1 MNKSLMIAKYEF
13 LKTVKR
19 KEFILMTLGFPLFFI
34 LIILVPLLLA
44 GTSSPEDLNLGYI
57 DKSNSFEFP
66 DEITVRGSMIFTNE
80 IPLTTNKQELDGTN
94 NEEYPIIKFTQYS
107 DIESAKQDLGSG
119 TLSGYLIIPEDYIKT
134 GIVESYVM
142 GKGTNIPHEELSEL
156 MVNNLLRDKVDED
169 TLQRVKD
176 PITFKRFSVETT
188 GEISEKGLSELLE
201 DFALPYITGILLLIS
216 IFTSSGYLLQSVA
229 EEKESRIIEI
239 LLSSVTPIEMLT
251 GKIVGLGSVGLV
263 QIAIWLSVGFAGLIY
278 VLALSINPFL
288 LVLSLA
294 YFVLGFLLF
303 ASMMAAVGA
312 ISGSMRESQQL
323 IPIFTFPAIAPILF
337 MQVLITE
344 PEGTLSMFFSM
355 FPLTS
360 PVAMLIRMGVSDVP
374 VYQIAVSLFILMVS
388 VYFVIIASARLF
400 RVGLLMYGKRPAI
413 SEIGRYIKTG

>member
-1 MNKSLMIAKYEF
+1 MIAKYEF
-13 LKTVKR
+13 LKTIKR

-34 LIILVPLLLA
+34 LIMLVPLLLA

-57 DKSNSFEFP
+57 DRSNSFEFP
-66 DEITVRGSMIFTNE
+66 DEITVRGSMIFSNGIPGVTN
-80 IPLTTNKQELDGTN
+80 NQELDGTN
-94 NEEYPIIKFTQYS
+94 NEKYPIIKFIQYS
-107 DIESAKQDLGSG
+107 DVAKAKQDLGSG
-119 TLSGYLIIPEDYIKT
+119 TLSGYLVIPEDYIKT

-142 GKGTNIPHEELSEL
+142 GKGTDIPQEELSEL
-156 MVNNLLRDKVDED
+156 MVNNLLKDKVDED

-176 PITFKRFSVETT
+176 PITFKRFSIETT
-188 GEISEKGLSELLE
+188 GEVSEKGLSDLLE
-201 DFALPYITGILLLIS
+201 DFALPYLIGILLLIS

-239 LLSSVTPIEMLT
+239 LLSSVTPMEMLT
-251 GKIVGLGSVGLV
+251 GKIVGLGSVGLL

-278 VLALSINPFL
+278 VFALSINPFL
-288 LVLSLA
+288 LILSLA

-303 ASMMAAVGA
+303 ASMMGAVGA

-323 IPIFTFPAIAPILF
+323 IPIFTFPAIAPMLF

-344 PEGTLSMFFSM
+344 PDGMLSMFFSM

-374 VYQIAVSLFILMVS
+374 AYQIAISLFILIVS

-413 SEIGRYIKTG
+413 GEIIRYMKTG

>member
-1 MNKSLMIAKYEF
+1 MIAKYEF

-413 SEIGRYIKTG
+413 GEIVRYMKTG

>member
-1 MNKSLMIAKYEF
+1 MNKSIMIAKYEF

-34 LIILVPLLLA
+34 LIMLVPLLLA

-57 DKSNSFEFP
+57 DRTNSFEFP
-66 DEITVRGSMIFTNE
+66 DEIRVRGSMIFSNE
-80 IPLTTNKQELDGTN
+80 IPGVTN
-94 NEEYPIIKFTQYS
+94 NQDLDDPDNGKDQIIKFIQYS
-107 DIESAKQDLGSG
+107 DVAVAKQDVVSG
-119 TLSGYLIIPEDYIKT
+119 ILSGYLVIPEDYIKT
-134 GIVESYVM
+134 GTVESYVM
-142 GKGTNIPHEELSEL
+142 GKGTDIPHEELSEL
-156 MVNNLLRDKVDED
+156 MLNNLLQDKVDED

-176 PITFKRFSVETT
+176 PITFKRFSIETT
-188 GEISEKGLSELLE
+188 GEVNEKGLSDMLE
-201 DFALPYITGILLLIS
+201 DFALPYMIGILLLIS
-216 IFTSSGYLLQSVA
+216 IFTSSGFLLQSVA
-229 EEKESRIIEI
+229 EEKENRIIEI
-239 LLSSVTPIEMLT
+239 ILSSVTPMELLT
-251 GKIVGLGSVGLV
+251 GKIVGLGLVGLL
-263 QIAIWLSVGFAGLIY
+263 QIAIWLSVGFSGLIY
-278 VLALSINPFL
+278 VFAISVNPSL
-288 LVLSLA
+288 LILSLA

-303 ASMMAAVGA
+303 ASMMGAVGA

-374 VYQIAVSLFILMVS
+374 IYQIAVSLLILMVS
-388 VYFVIIASARLF
+388 VYFVILASARLF

-413 SEIGRYIKTG
+413 GEIVRYMKTG

>member
-1 MNKSLMIAKYEF
+1 LNKSLMIAKYEF

-34 LIILVPLLLA
+34 LIMLVPLLLA

-57 DKSNSFEFP
+57 DKTNSFEFP
-66 DEITVRGSMIFTNE
+66 DEITVRGSMIFSNE
-80 IPLTTNKQELDGTN
+80 IPGVTNNQELDGTN
-94 NEEYPIIKFTQYS
+94 NEKYPIIKFTQYS
-107 DIESAKQDLGSG
+107 DVASAKQDLGSG

-134 GIVESYVM
+134 GIVESYVI
-142 GKGTNIPHEELSEL
+142 GKLTDIPKKELSEL
-156 MVNNLLRDKVDED
+156 MVNNLLKDKVDEE

-176 PITFKRFSVETT
+176 PITFKQYSVETT
-188 GEISEKGLSELLE
+188 GEVSEKGLSDLLE
-201 DFALPYITGILLLIS
+201 DFALPYLTGILLLIS

-251 GKIVGLGSVGLV
+251 GKIVGLGSVGLL

-278 VLALSINPFL
+278 VFALSINPFL
-288 LVLSLA
+288 LILSLA
-294 YFVLGFLLF
+294 YFILGFLLF
-303 ASMMAAVGA
+303 ASMMGAVGA

-323 IPIFTFPAIAPILF
+323 IPIFTFPAIAPIFF

-374 VYQIAVSLFILMVS
+374 LYQIAVSLIILMVS
-388 VYFVIIASARLF
+388 VYFVIIISARLF

-413 SEIGRYIKTG
+413 CEIIRYMKTG

>member
-1 MNKSLMIAKYEF
+1 MNKSIMIAKYEF
-13 LKTVKR
+13 LKTIKR

-34 LIILVPLLLA
+34 LIMLVPLLLA

-57 DKSNSFEFP
+57 DRSNSFEFP
-66 DEITVRGSMIFTNE
+66 DEITVRGSMIFSNGIPGVTN
-80 IPLTTNKQELDGTN
+80 NQELDGTN
-94 NEEYPIIKFTQYS
+94 NEKYPIIKFTQYS
-107 DIESAKQDLGSG
+107 DVAKAKQDLGSG

-142 GKGTNIPHEELSEL
+142 GKGTDIPQEELSEL
-156 MVNNLLRDKVDED
+156 MVNNLLKDKVDEE

-176 PITFKRFSVETT
+176 PITFKRFSIETT
-188 GEISEKGLSELLE
+188 GEVSEKGLSDLLE
-201 DFALPYITGILLLIS
+201 DFALPYLIGILLLIS

-239 LLSSVTPIEMLT
+239 LLSSVTPMEMLT
-251 GKIVGLGSVGLV
+251 GKIVGLGSVGLL

-278 VLALSINPFL
+278 VFALSINPFL
-288 LVLSLA
+288 LILSLA

-303 ASMMAAVGA
+303 ASMMGAVGA

-323 IPIFTFPAIAPILF
+323 IPIFTFPAIAPMLF

-344 PEGTLSMFFSM
+344 PDGMLSMFFSM

-413 SEIGRYIKTG
+413 GEIVRYMKTG

>member
-1 MNKSLMIAKYEF
+1 MIAKYEF

>member
-1 MNKSLMIAKYEF
+1 MIAKYEF
-13 LKTVKR
+13 LKTIKR

-34 LIILVPLLLA
+34 LIMLVPLLLA

-57 DKSNSFEFP
+57 DRSNSFEFP
-66 DEITVRGSMIFTNE
+66 DEITVRGSMIFSNGIPGVTN
-80 IPLTTNKQELDGTN
+80 NQELDGTN
-94 NEEYPIIKFTQYS
+94 NEKYPIIKFTQYS
-107 DIESAKQDLGSG
+107 DVAKAKQDLGSG

-142 GKGTNIPHEELSEL
+142 GKGTDIPQEELSEL
-156 MVNNLLRDKVDED
+156 MVNNLLKDKVDED

-176 PITFKRFSVETT
+176 PITFKRFSIETT
-188 GEISEKGLSELLE
+188 GEVSEKGLSDLLE
-201 DFALPYITGILLLIS
+201 DFALPYLIGILLLIS

-239 LLSSVTPIEMLT
+239 LLSSVTPMEMLT
-251 GKIVGLGSVGLV
+251 GKIVGLGSVGLL

-278 VLALSINPFL
+278 VFALSINPFL
-288 LVLSLA
+288 LILSLA

-303 ASMMAAVGA
+303 ASMMGAVGA

-323 IPIFTFPAIAPILF
+323 IPIFTFPAIAPMLF

-344 PEGTLSMFFSM
+344 PDGMLSMFFSM

-374 VYQIAVSLFILMVS
+374 AYQIAISLFILIVS

-413 SEIGRYIKTG
+413 GEIIRYMKTG

>member
-1 MNKSLMIAKYEF
+1 LNKSLMIAKYEF

-34 LIILVPLLLA
+34 LIMLVPLLLA
-44 GTSSPEDLNLGYI
+44 GTSSPEYLNLGYI
-57 DKSNSFEFP
+57 DKTNSFEFP
-66 DEITVRGSMIFTNE
+66 DEITVRGSMIFSNE
-80 IPLTTNKQELDGTN
+80 IPGVTNNQELDGTN
-94 NEEYPIIKFTQYS
+94 NEKYPIIKFTQYS
-107 DIESAKQDLGSG
+107 DVASAKQDLGSG

-134 GIVESYVM
+134 GIVESYVI
-142 GKGTNIPHEELSEL
+142 GKLTDIPKKELSEL
-156 MVNNLLRDKVDED
+156 MVNNLLKDKVDEE

-176 PITFKRFSVETT
+176 PITFKQFSVETT
-188 GEISEKGLSELLE
+188 GEVSEKGLSDLLE
-201 DFALPYITGILLLIS
+201 DFALPYLTGILLLIS

-251 GKIVGLGSVGLV
+251 GKIVGLGSVGLL

-278 VLALSINPFL
+278 VFALSINPFL
-288 LVLSLA
+288 LILSLA
-294 YFVLGFLLF
+294 YFILGFLLF
-303 ASMMAAVGA
+303 ASMMGAVGA

-323 IPIFTFPAIAPILF
+323 IPIFTFPAIAPIFF

-374 VYQIAVSLFILMVS
+374 LYQIAVSLIILMVS
-388 VYFVIIASARLF
+388 VYFVIIISARLF

-413 SEIGRYIKTG
+413 GEIIRYMKTG

>member
-1 MNKSLMIAKYEF
+1 MIAKYEF
-13 LKTVKR
+13 LKTVKK
-19 KEFILMTLGFPLFFI
+19 KEFILMTLGFPLFFV
-34 LIILVPLLLA
+34 LIMLVPLLLA
-44 GTSSPEDLNLGYI
+44 GTSSPEDLDLGYI
-57 DKSNSFEFP
+57 DRSNSFEFP
-66 DEITVRGSMIFTNE
+66 DEITVRGSMIFSNGIPGVTN
-80 IPLTTNKQELDGTN
+80 NQELDGTN
-94 NEEYPIIKFTQYS
+94 NEKYPIIKFTQYS
-107 DIESAKQDLGSG
+107 DVAKAKQDLGSG

-142 GKGTNIPHEELSEL
+142 GKGTDIPHEELSEL
-156 MVNNLLRDKVDED
+156 MVNNLLRDKVDEE

-188 GEISEKGLSELLE
+188 GEVSEKGLSELLE
-201 DFALPYITGILLLIS
+201 DFALPYMIGILLLIS

-251 GKIVGLGSVGLV
+251 GKIVGLGSVGLL

-278 VLALSINPFL
+278 VFALSVNPFL
-288 LVLSLA
+288 LILSLA
-294 YFVLGFLLF
+294 YFILGFLLF
-303 ASMMAAVGA
+303 ASMMGAVGA

-323 IPIFTFPAIAPILF
+323 IPIFTFPAIAPMLF

-374 VYQIAVSLFILMVS
+374 AYQIAVSLFILMVS

-413 SEIGRYIKTG
+413 GEIVRYMKTG

>member
-1 MNKSLMIAKYEF
+1 MIAKYEF
-13 LKTVKR
+13 LKTIKR

-34 LIILVPLLLA
+34 LIMLVPFLLA

-57 DKSNSFEFP
+57 DRSNSFEFP
-66 DEITVRGSMIFTNE
+66 DEITVRGSMIFSNGIPGVTN
-80 IPLTTNKQELDGTN
+80 NQELDGTN
-94 NEEYPIIKFTQYS
+94 NEKYPIIKFTQYS
-107 DIESAKQDLGSG
+107 DVAKAKQDLGSG

-142 GKGTNIPHEELSEL
+142 GKGTDIPKEELSEL
-156 MVNNLLRDKVDED
+156 MVNNLLKDKVDED

-176 PITFKRFSVETT
+176 PITFKRFSIETT
-188 GEISEKGLSELLE
+188 GEVSEKGLSDLLE
-201 DFALPYITGILLLIS
+201 DFALPYLIGILLLIS

-239 LLSSVTPIEMLT
+239 LLSSVTPMEMLT
-251 GKIVGLGSVGLV
+251 GKIVGLGSVGLL

-278 VLALSINPFL
+278 VFALSINPFL
-288 LVLSLA
+288 LILSLA

-303 ASMMAAVGA
+303 ASMMGAVGA

-323 IPIFTFPAIAPILF
+323 IPIFTFPAIAPMLF

-344 PEGTLSMFFSM
+344 PDGMLSMFFSM

-374 VYQIAVSLFILMVS
+374 AYQIAVSLIILIVS

-413 SEIGRYIKTG
+413 GEIIRYMKTG

>member
-1 MNKSLMIAKYEF
+1 MIAKYEF

-66 DEITVRGSMIFTNE
+66 DEITVRGLMIFTNE

>member
-1 MNKSLMIAKYEF
+1 MNKSIMIAKYEF
-13 LKTVKR
+13 LKTIKK

-34 LIILVPLLLA
+34 LIMLVPLLLA

-57 DKSNSFEFP
+57 DKTNSFEFP
-66 DEITVRGSMIFTNE
+66 DEITVRGSMIFSNGIPGVTSNE
-80 IPLTTNKQELDGTN
+80 ELDGTN
-94 NEEYPIIKFTQYS
+94 NEKYPIVKFTQYP
-107 DIESAKQDLGSG
+107 DVAKAKQDLGSG
-119 TLSGYLIIPEDYIKT
+119 TLSGYLVIPEDYINT

-142 GKGTNIPHEELSEL
+142 GKGTNIPQEELSEL
-156 MVNNLLRDKVDED
+156 MLNNLLKDEVDEE

-176 PITFKRFSVETT
+176 PITLKQFSIETT
-188 GEISEKGLSELLE
+188 GEVSEKGISDMLE
-201 DFALPYITGILLLIS
+201 DFALPYVTGILLLIS

-251 GKIVGLGSVGLV
+251 GKIVGLGSVGLL
-263 QIAIWLSVGFAGLIY
+263 QIAIWLSVGFAGLTY
-278 VLALSINPFL
+278 VFAISINPFL
-288 LVLSLA
+288 LILSLA
-294 YFVLGFLLF
+294 YFILGFLLF
-303 ASMMAAVGA
+303 ASMMGAVGA

-323 IPIFTFPAIAPILF
+323 ILIFTFPAIAPILF

-374 VYQIAVSLFILMVS
+374 LYQIAVSLFILMVS
-388 VYFVIIASARLF
+388 VYFVILASARLF

-413 SEIGRYIKTG
+413 GEIVRYMKTG

>member
-1 MNKSLMIAKYEF
+1 LNKSLMIAKYEF

-34 LIILVPLLLA
+34 LIMLVPLLLA

-57 DKSNSFEFP
+57 DKTNSFEFP
-66 DEITVRGSMIFTNE
+66 DEITVRGSMIFSNE
-80 IPLTTNKQELDGTN
+80 IPGVTNNQELDGTN
-94 NEEYPIIKFTQYS
+94 NEKYPIIKFTQYS
-107 DIESAKQDLGSG
+107 DVASAKQDLGSG

-134 GIVESYVM
+134 GIVESYVI
-142 GKGTNIPHEELSEL
+142 GKLTDIPKKELSEL
-156 MVNNLLRDKVDED
+156 MVNNLLKDKVDEE

-176 PITFKRFSVETT
+176 PITFKQFSVETT
-188 GEISEKGLSELLE
+188 GEVSEKGLSDLLE
-201 DFALPYITGILLLIS
+201 DFALPYLTGILLLIS

-251 GKIVGLGSVGLV
+251 GKIVGLGSVGLL

-278 VLALSINPFL
+278 FFALSINPFL
-288 LVLSLA
+288 LILSLA
-294 YFVLGFLLF
+294 YFILGFLLF
-303 ASMMAAVGA
+303 ASMMGAVGA

-323 IPIFTFPAIAPILF
+323 IPIFTFPAIAPIFF

-374 VYQIAVSLFILMVS
+374 LYQIAVSLIILMVS
-388 VYFVIIASARLF
+388 VYFVIIISARLF

-413 SEIGRYIKTG
+413 GEIIRYMKTG

>member
-1 MNKSLMIAKYEF
+1 MVAKYEF
-13 LKTVKR
+13 LKTIKR
-19 KEFILMTLGFPLFFI
+19 KQFILMTLGFPLFFI
-34 LIILVPLLLA
+34 LIMLVPFLLA

-66 DEITVRGSMIFTNE
+66 DEITVRGSMIFSNE
-80 IPLTTNKQELDGTN
+80 IPGITNNQELNGTN
-94 NEEYPIIKFTQYS
+94 NGKYPIIKFTQYS
-107 DIESAKQDLGSG
+107 DVSEANQDLKSG

-142 GKGTNIPHEELSEL
+142 GKGTNIPQEELSEL

-176 PITFKRFSVETT
+176 PITFKRFSIETT
-188 GEISEKGLSELLE
+188 GEVSEKGLTDLLE
-201 DFALPYITGILLLIS
+201 DFALPYMTGILLLIS

-251 GKIVGLGSVGLV
+251 GKIVGLGLVGLL
-263 QIAIWLSVGFAGLIY
+263 QIGIWLSVGFAGLIY
-278 VLALSINPFL
+278 VFALSINPL
-288 LVLSLA
+288 LLILSLA
-294 YFVLGFLLF
+294 YFIFGFLLF
-303 ASMMAAVGA
+303 ASMMGAVGA

-323 IPIFTFPAIAPILF
+323 IPIFTFPAVAPILF

-344 PEGTLSMFFSM
+344 PEGMLSMFFSM

-374 VYQIAVSLFILMVS
+374 PYQIAVSLLILMLS

-413 SEIGRYIKTG
+413 GEILRYMKTG

>member
-1 MNKSLMIAKYEF
+1 MIAKYEF
-13 LKTVKR
+13 LKTIKR

-34 LIILVPLLLA
+34 LIMLVPLLLA

-57 DKSNSFEFP
+57 DKTNSFEFP
-66 DEITVRGSMIFTNE
+66 DEITVRGSMIFSNE
-80 IPLTTNKQELDGTN
+80 IPGVTNNQELDGTN
-94 NEEYPIIKFTQYS
+94 NEKYPIIKFTQYS
-107 DIESAKQDLGSG
+107 DVASAKQDLGSG

-142 GKGTNIPHEELSEL
+142 GKGTDIPQEELSEL
-156 MVNNLLRDKVDED
+156 MVNNLLKDKVDED

-176 PITFKRFSVETT
+176 PITFKRFSIETT
-188 GEISEKGLSELLE
+188 GEVSEKGLSDLLE
-201 DFALPYITGILLLIS
+201 DFALPYLIGILLLIS

-251 GKIVGLGSVGLV
+251 GKIVGLGSVGLL

-278 VLALSINPFL
+278 VFALSINPFL
-288 LVLSLA
+288 LILSLA

-303 ASMMAAVGA
+303 ASMMGAVGA

-323 IPIFTFPAIAPILF
+323 IPIFTFPAIAPIFF

-374 VYQIAVSLFILMVS
+374 LYQIAVSLIILMVS
-388 VYFVIIASARLF
+388 VYFVIIISARLF

-413 SEIGRYIKTG
+413 GEIIRYMKTG

>member
-1 MNKSLMIAKYEF
+1 MIAKYEF

-34 LIILVPLLLA
+34 LIMLVPLLLA

-57 DKSNSFEFP
+57 DRSNSFEFP
-66 DEITVRGSMIFTNE
+66 DEITVRGSMIFSNGIPGVTN
-80 IPLTTNKQELDGTN
+80 NQELDGTN
-94 NEEYPIIKFTQYS
+94 NEKYPIIKFTQYS
-107 DIESAKQDLGSG
+107 DVAEAKQDLGSG

-142 GKGTNIPHEELSEL
+142 GKGTNIPQEELSEL
-156 MVNNLLRDKVDED
+156 MVNNLLRDKVDEE

-176 PITFKRFSVETT
+176 PITFKRFSIETT
-188 GEISEKGLSELLE
+188 GEVSEKGLTDMLE

-251 GKIVGLGSVGLV
+251 GKIVGLGSVGLL

-278 VLALSINPFL
+278 VFAISINPFL
-288 LVLSLA
+288 LILSMA
-294 YFVLGFLLF
+294 YFILGFLLF
-303 ASMMAAVGA
+303 ASMMGAVGA

-323 IPIFTFPAIAPILF
+323 IPIFTFPAIAPIFF

-344 PEGTLSMFFSM
+344 PDGMLSMFFSM

-360 PVAMLIRMGVSDVP
+360 PIAMLIRMGVSDVP

-388 VYFVIIASARLF
+388 VYFVIITSARLF

-413 SEIGRYIKTG
+413 GEIIRYMKTG

>member
-1 MNKSLMIAKYEF
+1 MIAKYEF
-13 LKTVKR
+13 LKTIKR

-34 LIILVPLLLA
+34 LIMLVPLLLA

-57 DKSNSFEFP
+57 DRSNSFEFP
-66 DEITVRGSMIFTNE
+66 DEITVRGSMIFSNG
-80 IPLTTNKQELDGTN
+80 IPGVANNQELDGTN
-94 NEEYPIIKFTQYS
+94 NEKNPIIKFTQYS
-107 DIESAKQDLGSG
+107 DVAKAKQDLGSG

-142 GKGTNIPHEELSEL
+142 GKGTDIPHKELSEL
-156 MVNNLLRDKVDED
+156 MVNNLLKDKVDEE

-176 PITFKRFSVETT
+176 PITFKRFSIETT
-188 GEISEKGLSELLE
+188 GEVSEKGLSDLLE
-201 DFALPYITGILLLIS
+201 DFALPYLIGILLLIS

-239 LLSSVTPIEMLT
+239 LLSSVTPMEMLT
-251 GKIVGLGSVGLV
+251 GKIVGLGSVGLL

-278 VLALSINPFL
+278 VFALSINPFL
-288 LVLSLA
+288 LILSLA

-303 ASMMAAVGA
+303 ASMMGAVGA

-323 IPIFTFPAIAPILF
+323 IPIFTFPAIAPMLF

-344 PEGTLSMFFSM
+344 PDGMLSMFFSM

-374 VYQIAVSLFILMVS
+374 AYQIAVSLIILIVS

-413 SEIGRYIKTG
+413 GEIIRYMKTG

>member
-1 MNKSLMIAKYEF
+1 MIAKYEF
-13 LKTVKR
+13 LKTIKR

-34 LIILVPLLLA
+34 LIMLVPFLLA

-57 DKSNSFEFP
+57 DRSNSFEFP
-66 DEITVRGSMIFTNE
+66 DEITVRGSMIFSNG
-80 IPLTTNKQELDGTN
+80 IPGVANNQELDGTN
-94 NEEYPIIKFTQYS
+94 NEKNPIIKFTQYS
-107 DIESAKQDLGSG
+107 DVAKAKQDLGSG

-142 GKGTNIPHEELSEL
+142 GKGTDIPHKELSEL
-156 MVNNLLRDKVDED
+156 MVNNLLKDKVDEE

-176 PITFKRFSVETT
+176 PITFKRFSIETT
-188 GEISEKGLSELLE
+188 GEVSEKGLSDLQE
-201 DFALPYITGILLLIS
+201 DFALPYLIGILLLIS

-239 LLSSVTPIEMLT
+239 LLSSVTPMEMLT
-251 GKIVGLGSVGLV
+251 GKIVGLGSVGLL

-278 VLALSINPFL
+278 VFALSINPFL
-288 LVLSLA
+288 LILSLA

-303 ASMMAAVGA
+303 ASMMGAVGA

-323 IPIFTFPAIAPILF
+323 IPIFTFPAIAPMLF

-344 PEGTLSMFFSM
+344 PDGMLSMFFSM

-374 VYQIAVSLFILMVS
+374 AYQIAVSLIILIVS

-413 SEIGRYIKTG
+413 GEIIRYMKTG

>member
-1 MNKSLMIAKYEF
+1 MNKSMMIAKYEF

-34 LIILVPLLLA
+34 FIMLVPLLLA
-44 GTSSPEDLNLGYI
+44 GTSSPEDLTLGYI
-57 DKSNSFEFP
+57 DRTNSFEFP
-66 DEITVRGSMIFTNE
+66 DEIRVRGSMIFSNK
-80 IPLTTNKQELDGTN
+80 IPGVINNQELDDLDNGRDQV
-94 NEEYPIIKFTQYS
+94 IKFIQYS
-107 DIESAKQDLGSG
+107 DVAVAKQDIVSG
-119 TLSGYLIIPEDYIKT
+119 ILSGYLVIPEDYIKT
-134 GIVESYVM
+134 GIVESYVT
-142 GKGTNIPHEELSEL
+142 GKGTDIPHEELSEL
-156 MVNNLLRDKVDED
+156 MVNNLLRDKVDEEI
-169 TLQRVKD
+169 LQRVKD

-239 LLSSVTPIEMLT
+239 LLSSVTPMEMLT
-251 GKIVGLGSVGLV
+251 GKIVGLGSVGLL

-278 VLALSINPFL
+278 VFALSINPFL
-288 LVLSLA
+288 LILSLA

-303 ASMMAAVGA
+303 ASMMGAVGA

-360 PVAMLIRMGVSDVP
+360 PVGMLIRMGVSDVP
-374 VYQIAVSLFILMVS
+374 AYQIAVSLFILMVS

-413 SEIGRYIKTG
+413 GEIIRYMKTG

>member
-34 LIILVPLLLA
+34 LIMLVPLLLA

-57 DKSNSFEFP
+57 DKTNSFEFP
-66 DEITVRGSMIFTNE
+66 DEITVRGSMIFSNE
-80 IPLTTNKQELDGTN
+80 IPGVTNNQELDGTN
-94 NEEYPIIKFTQYS
+94 NEKYPIIKFTQYS
-107 DIESAKQDLGSG
+107 DVASAKQDLGSG

-134 GIVESYVM
+134 GIVESYVI
-142 GKGTNIPHEELSEL
+142 GKLTDIPKKELSEL
-156 MVNNLLRDKVDED
+156 MVNNLLKDKVDEE

-176 PITFKRFSVETT
+176 PITFKQFSVETT
-188 GEISEKGLSELLE
+188 GEVSEKGLSDLLE
-201 DFALPYITGILLLIS
+201 DFALPYLTGILLLIS

-251 GKIVGLGSVGLV
+251 GKIVGLGSVGLL

-278 VLALSINPFL
+278 VFALSINPFL
-288 LVLSLA
+288 LILSLA
-294 YFVLGFLLF
+294 YFILGFLLF
-303 ASMMAAVGA
+303 ASMMGAVGA

-323 IPIFTFPAIAPILF
+323 IPIFTFPAIAPIFF

-374 VYQIAVSLFILMVS
+374 LYQIAVSLIILMVS
-388 VYFVIIASARLF
+388 VYFVIIISARLF

-413 SEIGRYIKTG
+413 GEIIRYMKTG

>member
-34 LIILVPLLLA
+34 LIMLVPLLLA

-57 DKSNSFEFP
+57 DRSNSFEFP
-66 DEITVRGSMIFTNE
+66 DEITVRGSMIFSNGIPGVTN
-80 IPLTTNKQELDGTN
+80 NQELDGTN
-94 NEEYPIIKFTQYS
+94 NEKYPIIKFTQYS
-107 DIESAKQDLGSG
+107 DVAKAKQDLGSG
-119 TLSGYLIIPEDYIKT
+119 TLSGYLVIPEDYIKT

-142 GKGTNIPHEELSEL
+142 GKGTDIPQEELSEL
-156 MVNNLLRDKVDED
+156 MVNNLLRDKVDEE

-176 PITFKRFSVETT
+176 PIKFKRFSVETT
-188 GEISEKGLSELLE
+188 GEVSEKGLSDLLE
-201 DFALPYITGILLLIS
+201 DFALPYLIGILLLIS

-251 GKIVGLGSVGLV
+251 GKIVGLGSVGLL

-278 VLALSINPFL
+278 VFALSINPFL
-288 LVLSLA
+288 LILSLA

-303 ASMMAAVGA
+303 ASMMGAVGA

-323 IPIFTFPAIAPILF
+323 IPIFTFPAIAPMLF

-344 PEGTLSMFFSM
+344 PDGMLSMFFSM

-360 PVAMLIRMGVSDVP
+360 PIAMLIRMGVSDVP
-374 VYQIAVSLFILMVS
+374 AYQIAVSLIILMVS
-388 VYFVIIASARLF
+388 VYFVIITSARLF

-413 SEIGRYIKTG
+413 GEIIRYMKTG

>member
-1 MNKSLMIAKYEF
+1 LNKSIMIAKYEF
-13 LKTVKR
+13 LKTIKR

-34 LIILVPLLLA
+34 LIMLVPLLLA

-57 DKSNSFEFP
+57 DRSNSFEFP
-66 DEITVRGSMIFTNE
+66 DEITVRGSMIFSNGIPGVTN
-80 IPLTTNKQELDGTN
+80 NQELDGTN
-94 NEEYPIIKFTQYS
+94 NEKNPIIKFTQYS
-107 DIESAKQDLGSG
+107 DVAKAKQDLGSG

-142 GKGTNIPHEELSEL
+142 GKGTDIPKEELSEL
-156 MVNNLLRDKVDED
+156 MVNNLLKDKVDED

-176 PITFKRFSVETT
+176 PITFKRFSIETT
-188 GEISEKGLSELLE
+188 GEISEKGLTDLLE
-201 DFALPYITGILLLIS
+201 DFALPYLIGILLLIS

-239 LLSSVTPIEMLT
+239 LLSSVTPMEMLT
-251 GKIVGLGSVGLV
+251 GKIVGLGSVGLL

-278 VLALSINPFL
+278 VFALSINPFL
-288 LVLSLA
+288 LILSLA

-303 ASMMAAVGA
+303 ASMMGAVGA

-323 IPIFTFPAIAPILF
+323 IPIFTFPAIAPMLF

-344 PEGTLSMFFSM
+344 PDGMLSMFFSM

-374 VYQIAVSLFILMVS
+374 AYQIAISLFILIVS

-413 SEIGRYIKTG
+413 GEIIRYMKTG

>member
-19 KEFILMTLGFPLFFI
+19 KEFILMTLGFPLFFV
-34 LIILVPLLLA
+34 LIMLVPLLLA

-57 DKSNSFEFP
+57 DRSNSFEFP
-66 DEITVRGSMIFTNE
+66 DEITVRRSMIFSNVIQGATN
-80 IPLTTNKQELDGTN
+80 NQELDGTN
-94 NEEYPIIKFTQYS
+94 NGKYPIIKFTQYP
-107 DIESAKQDLGSG
+107 DVTQAKQDLRSG
-119 TLSGYLIIPEDYIKT
+119 TLSGYLVIPEDYIKT
-134 GIVESYVM
+134 GIVESYVI
-142 GKGTNIPHEELSEL
+142 GKVTDIPHDELSEL
-156 MVNNLLRDKVDED
+156 MINNLLRDKVDED

-176 PITFKRFSVETT
+176 PITFKQFSIETT
-188 GEISEKGLSELLE
+188 GEVSEKGISDLLE

-251 GKIVGLGSVGLV
+251 GKIVGLGAVGLL

-278 VLALSINPFL
+278 VFAISINPFL
-288 LVLSLA
+288 LILSLA
-294 YFVLGFLLF
+294 YFILGFLLF
-303 ASMMAAVGA
+303 ASMMGAVGA

-323 IPIFTFPAIAPILF
+323 IPIFTFPAIAPIFF

-374 VYQIAVSLFILMVS
+374 AYQIAVSLLILVVS

-400 RVGLLMYGKRPAI
+400 RVGLLMYGKRPDI
-413 SEIGRYIKTG
+413 GEIIRYMKTG

>member
-13 LKTVKR
+13 LKTIKR

-34 LIILVPLLLA
+34 LIMLVPLLLA

-57 DKSNSFEFP
+57 DRSNSFEFP
-66 DEITVRGSMIFTNE
+66 DEITVRGSMIFSNGIPGVTN
-80 IPLTTNKQELDGTN
+80 NQELDGTN
-94 NEEYPIIKFTQYS
+94 NEKYPIIKFTQYS
-107 DIESAKQDLGSG
+107 DVAKAKQDLGSG

-142 GKGTNIPHEELSEL
+142 GKGTDIPREELSEL
-156 MVNNLLRDKVDED
+156 MVNNLLRDKVDEE

-176 PITFKRFSVETT
+176 PITFKRFSIETT
-188 GEISEKGLSELLE
+188 GEVSEKGLSDLLE
-201 DFALPYITGILLLIS
+201 DFALPYLIGILLLIS

-251 GKIVGLGSVGLV
+251 GKIVGLGSVGLL

-278 VLALSINPFL
+278 VFALSINPFL
-288 LVLSLA
+288 LILSLA

-303 ASMMAAVGA
+303 ASMMGAVGA

-344 PEGTLSMFFSM
+344 PDGMLSMFFSM

-360 PVAMLIRMGVSDVP
+360 PIAMLIRMGVSDVP
-374 VYQIAVSLFILMVS
+374 VYQIAVSLIILMVS
-388 VYFVIIASARLF
+388 VYFVIITSARLF

-413 SEIGRYIKTG
+413 GEIIRYMKTG

>member
-1 MNKSLMIAKYEF
+1 MNKSIMIAKYEF
-13 LKTVKR
+13 LKTIKR

-34 LIILVPLLLA
+34 LIMLVPLLLA

-57 DKSNSFEFP
+57 DKSDSFEFP
-66 DEITVRGSMIFTNE
+66 DEITVRESMIFSNG
-80 IPLTTNKQELDGTN
+80 IPGVTDNQELDGTN
-94 NEEYPIIKFTQYS
+94 NGKYPIIKFTQYS
-107 DIESAKQDLGSG
+107 DITSAKQDLESG

-134 GIVESYVM
+134 GIVESYVI
-142 GKGTNIPHEELSEL
+142 GKGTNIPQEELSEL
-156 MVNNLLRDKVDED
+156 MVNNLLRDKVDEE
-169 TLQRVKD
+169 TLQRVKY
-176 PITFKRFSVETT
+176 PITFKRFSIEAT
-188 GEISEKGLSELLE
+188 GEVSEKGLNDMLE

-251 GKIVGLGSVGLV
+251 GKIVGLGSVGLL

-278 VLALSINPFL
+278 VFAISINPFL
-288 LVLSLA
+288 LILSLA

-303 ASMMAAVGA
+303 ASMMGAVGA

-344 PEGTLSMFFSM
+344 PEGKLSMFFSM

-374 VYQIAVSLFILMVS
+374 IYQIAISLLILMVS
-388 VYFVIIASARLF
+388 VYFVILASARLF

-413 SEIGRYIKTG
+413 GEIFRYMKTG

>member
-13 LKTVKR
+13 LKTVKK
-19 KEFILMTLGFPLFFI
+19 KEFILMTLGFPLFFV
-34 LIILVPLLLA
+34 LIMLVPLLLA

-57 DKSNSFEFP
+57 DRSNSFEFP
-66 DEITVRGSMIFTNE
+66 DEITVRGSMIFSNE
-80 IPLTTNKQELDGTN
+80 IPGVTNNQEPDGTN
-94 NEEYPIIKFTQYS
+94 NGKYPIIKFTEYT
-107 DIESAKQDLGSG
+107 DAATAKQDLGSG

-134 GIVESYVM
+134 GIIESYVM
-142 GKGTNIPHEELSEL
+142 GKGTNIPDEELSEL
-156 MVNNLLRDKVDED
+156 MVNNLLRDKVDEE

-176 PITFKRFSVETT
+176 PITFKRFTVETT
-188 GEISEKGLSELLE
+188 GEVSEKGLSDMLE
-201 DFALPYITGILLLIS
+201 DFALPYVTGILLLIS

-251 GKIVGLGSVGLV
+251 GKIVGLGSVGLL

-278 VLALSINPFL
+278 VFAISINPFL

-294 YFVLGFLLF
+294 YFILGFLLF
-303 ASMMAAVGA
+303 ASMMGAVGA

-323 IPIFTFPAIAPILF
+323 IPIFTFPAVAPILF

-360 PVAMLIRMGVSDVP
+360 PVGMLIRMGVSDVP
-374 VYQIAVSLFILMVS
+374 LYQIAVSLFILIVS
-388 VYFVIIASARLF
+388 VYFVIVASARLF

-413 SEIGRYIKTG
+413 GEIVRYIKTG

>member
-1 MNKSLMIAKYEF
+1 MIAKHEF

-34 LIILVPLLLA
+34 LIMLVPLLLA

-66 DEITVRGSMIFTNE
+66 DEITVRRSMIFTNG
-80 IPLTTNKQELDGTN
+80 IPGVTNNQELDGTN
-94 NEEYPIIKFTQYS
+94 NEKYPIIKFTQYS
-107 DIESAKQDLGSG
+107 DTASAKQDLESG
-119 TLSGYLIIPEDYIKT
+119 TLSGYLVIPEDYIKT

-142 GKGTNIPHEELSEL
+142 GKGTDIPHEELSEL
-156 MVNNLLRDKVDED
+156 MVNNLLRDKVDEE

-188 GEISEKGLSELLE
+188 GEVSEKGLSELLE
-201 DFALPYITGILLLIS
+201 DFALPYMIGILLLIS

-251 GKIVGLGSVGLV
+251 GKIVGLGSVGLL

-278 VLALSINPFL
+278 VFALSVNPFL
-288 LVLSLA
+288 LILSLA

-303 ASMMAAVGA
+303 ASMMGAVGA

-323 IPIFTFPAIAPILF
+323 IPIFTFPAIAPMLF

-374 VYQIAVSLFILMVS
+374 LYQIAVSLFILMVS

-413 SEIGRYIKTG
+413 GEIVRYMKTG

>member
-1 MNKSLMIAKYEF
+1 MIAKYEF

-34 LIILVPLLLA
+34 LIMLVPLLLA
-44 GTSSPEDLNLGYI
+44 GTSSPEDLDLGYI
-57 DKSNSFEFP
+57 DRSNSFEFP
-66 DEITVRGSMIFTNE
+66 DEITVRGSMIFSNGIPGVTN
-80 IPLTTNKQELDGTN
+80 NQELDGTN
-94 NEEYPIIKFTQYS
+94 NEKYPIIKFTQYP
-107 DIESAKQDLGSG
+107 DATSAKQDLESG
-119 TLSGYLIIPEDYIKT
+119 TLSGYLVIPEDYIKT
-134 GIVESYVM
+134 GIIESYVI
-142 GKGTNIPHEELSEL
+142 GKGTNIPQEELSEL
-156 MVNNLLRDKVDED
+156 MINNLLRDKVDED

-176 PITFKRFSVETT
+176 PITFKQFSIETT
-188 GEISEKGLSELLE
+188 GEVSEKGISDLLE
-201 DFALPYITGILLLIS
+201 DFALPYMIGILLLIS

-251 GKIVGLGSVGLV
+251 GKIVGLGSVGLL

-278 VLALSINPFL
+278 VFALSINPFL
-288 LVLSLA
+288 LILSLA

-303 ASMMAAVGA
+303 ASMMGAVGA
-312 ISGSMRESQQL
+312 MSGSMRESQQL
-323 IPIFTFPAIAPILF
+323 IPIFTFPAIAPMLF

-344 PEGTLSMFFSM
+344 PDGMLSMFFSM

-374 VYQIAVSLFILMVS
+374 AYQIAVSLFILMVS

-413 SEIGRYIKTG
+413 GEIVRYMKTG

>member
-1 MNKSLMIAKYEF
+1 LNKSLMIAKYEF

-34 LIILVPLLLA
+34 LIMLVPLLLA

-57 DKSNSFEFP
+57 DKTNSFEFP
-66 DEITVRGSMIFTNE
+66 DEITVRGSMIFSNE
-80 IPLTTNKQELDGTN
+80 IPGVTNNQELDGTN
-94 NEEYPIIKFTQYS
+94 NEKYPIIKFTQYS
-107 DIESAKQDLGSG
+107 DVASAKQDLGSG

-134 GIVESYVM
+134 GIVESYVI
-142 GKGTNIPHEELSEL
+142 GKLTDIPKKELSEL
-156 MVNNLLRDKVDED
+156 MVNNLLKDKVDEE

-176 PITFKRFSVETT
+176 PITFKQFSVETT
-188 GEISEKGLSELLE
+188 GEVSEKGLSDLLE
-201 DFALPYITGILLLIS
+201 DFALPYLTGILLLIS

-251 GKIVGLGSVGLV
+251 GKIVGLGSVGLL

-278 VLALSINPFL
+278 VFALSINPFL
-288 LVLSLA
+288 LILSLA
-294 YFVLGFLLF
+294 YFILGFLLF
-303 ASMMAAVGA
+303 ASMMGAVGA

-323 IPIFTFPAIAPILF
+323 IPIFTFPAIAPIFF

-360 PVAMLIRMGVSDVP
+360 PVAMLIRMSVSDVP
-374 VYQIAVSLFILMVS
+374 LYQIAVSLIILMVS
-388 VYFVIIASARLF
+388 VYFVIIISARLF

-413 SEIGRYIKTG
+413 GEIIRYMKTG

>member
-1 MNKSLMIAKYEF
+1 MIAKYEF
-13 LKTVKR
+13 LKTIKR

-34 LIILVPLLLA
+34 LIMLVPFLLA

-57 DKSNSFEFP
+57 DRSNTFEFP
-66 DEITVRGSMIFTNE
+66 DEITVRGSMIFSNGIPGVTN
-80 IPLTTNKQELDGTN
+80 NQELDGTN
-94 NEEYPIIKFTQYS
+94 NEKYPIIKFTQYP
-107 DIESAKQDLGSG
+107 DAASAKQDLESG

-134 GIVESYVM
+134 GIVESYVI
-142 GKGTNIPHEELSEL
+142 GKGTDIPHEELSEL
-156 MVNNLLRDKVDED
+156 MINNLLRDKVDED

-176 PITFKRFSVETT
+176 PITFKRFSIETT
-188 GEISEKGLSELLE
+188 GEVSEKGLSDLLE
-201 DFALPYITGILLLIS
+201 DFALPYMIGILLLIS

-251 GKIVGLGSVGLV
+251 GKIVGLGSVGLL
-263 QIAIWLSVGFAGLIY
+263 QIVIWLSVGFSGLIY
-278 VLALSINPFL
+278 VFALSINPFL
-288 LVLSLA
+288 LILSLA

-303 ASMMAAVGA
+303 ASMMGAVGA
-312 ISGSMRESQQL
+312 MSGSMRESQQL
-323 IPIFTFPAIAPILF
+323 IPIFTFPAIAPMLF

-374 VYQIAVSLFILMVS
+374 PYQIAVSLFILMVS
-388 VYFVIIASARLF
+388 VYFVIIGSARLF

-413 SEIGRYIKTG
+413 GEIVRYMKTG

>member
-1 MNKSLMIAKYEF
+1 MIAKYEF
-13 LKTVKR
+13 LKTIKR

-34 LIILVPLLLA
+34 LIMLVPLLLA

-57 DKSNSFEFP
+57 DRSNSFEFP
-66 DEITVRGSMIFTNE
+66 DEITVRGSMIFLNGIPGVTN
-80 IPLTTNKQELDGTN
+80 NQELDGTN
-94 NEEYPIIKFTQYS
+94 NEKYPIIKFTQYS
-107 DIESAKQDLGSG
+107 DVAKAKQDLGSG

-142 GKGTNIPHEELSEL
+142 GKGTDIPQEELSEL
-156 MVNNLLRDKVDED
+156 MVNNLLKDKVDED

-176 PITFKRFSVETT
+176 PITFKRFSIETT
-188 GEISEKGLSELLE
+188 GEVSEKGLSDLLE
-201 DFALPYITGILLLIS
+201 DFALPYLIGILLLIS

-239 LLSSVTPIEMLT
+239 LLSSVTPMEMLT
-251 GKIVGLGSVGLV
+251 GKIVGLGSVGLL

-278 VLALSINPFL
+278 VFALSINPFL
-288 LVLSLA
+288 LILSLA

-303 ASMMAAVGA
+303 ASMMGAVGA

-323 IPIFTFPAIAPILF
+323 IPIFTFPAIAPMLF

-344 PEGTLSMFFSM
+344 PDGMLSMFFSM

-360 PVAMLIRMGVSDVP
+360 PIAMLIRMGVSDVP
-374 VYQIAVSLFILMVS
+374 AYQIAVSLIILMVS
-388 VYFVIIASARLF
+388 VYFVIITSARLF

-413 SEIGRYIKTG
+413 GEIVRYMKTG

>member
-1 MNKSLMIAKYEF
+1 MNKSIMIAKYEF
-13 LKTVKR
+13 LKTIKR

-34 LIILVPLLLA
+34 LIMLVPLLLA

-57 DKSNSFEFP
+57 DRSNSFEFP
-66 DEITVRGSMIFTNE
+66 DEITVRGSMIFSNGIPGVTN
-80 IPLTTNKQELDGTN
+80 NQELDGKN
-94 NEEYPIIKFTQYS
+94 NEKNPIIKFTQYS
-107 DIESAKQDLGSG
+107 DVAKAKQDLGSG

-142 GKGTNIPHEELSEL
+142 GKGTDIPQEELSEL
-156 MVNNLLRDKVDED
+156 MVNNLLKDKVDED

-176 PITFKRFSVETT
+176 PITFKRFSIETT
-188 GEISEKGLSELLE
+188 GEVSEKGLSDLLE
-201 DFALPYITGILLLIS
+201 DFALPYLIGILLLIS

-239 LLSSVTPIEMLT
+239 LLSSVTPMEMLT
-251 GKIVGLGSVGLV
+251 GKIVGLGSVGLL

-278 VLALSINPFL
+278 VFALSINPFL
-288 LVLSLA
+288 LILSLV

-303 ASMMAAVGA
+303 ASMMGAVGA

-323 IPIFTFPAIAPILF
+323 IPIFTFPAIAPMLF

-344 PEGTLSMFFSM
+344 PDGMLSMFFSM

-374 VYQIAVSLFILMVS
+374 AYQIAISLFILIVS

-413 SEIGRYIKTG
+413 GEIIRYMKTG

>member
-1 MNKSLMIAKYEF
+1 MIAKYEF

-34 LIILVPLLLA
+34 LIMLVPLLLA

-57 DKSNSFEFP
+57 DKTNSFEFP
-66 DEITVRGSMIFTNE
+66 DEITVRGSMIFSNE
-80 IPLTTNKQELDGTN
+80 IPGVTNNQELDGTN
-94 NEEYPIIKFTQYS
+94 NEKYPIIKFTQYS
-107 DIESAKQDLGSG
+107 DVASAKQDLGSG

-134 GIVESYVM
+134 GIVESYVI
-142 GKGTNIPHEELSEL
+142 GKLTDIPKKELSEL
-156 MVNNLLRDKVDED
+156 MVNNLLKDKVDEE

-176 PITFKRFSVETT
+176 PITFKQFSVETT
-188 GEISEKGLSELLE
+188 GEVSEKGLSDLLE
-201 DFALPYITGILLLIS
+201 DFALPYLTGILLLIS

-251 GKIVGLGSVGLV
+251 GKIVGLGSVGLL

-278 VLALSINPFL
+278 VFALSINPFL
-288 LVLSLA
+288 LILSLA
-294 YFVLGFLLF
+294 YFILGFLLF
-303 ASMMAAVGA
+303 ASMMGAVGA

-323 IPIFTFPAIAPILF
+323 IPIFTFPAIAPIFF

-360 PVAMLIRMGVSDVP
+360 PVAMLIRMSVSDVP
-374 VYQIAVSLFILMVS
+374 LYQIAVSLIILMVS
-388 VYFVIIASARLF
+388 VYFVIIISARLF

-413 SEIGRYIKTG
+413 GEIIRYMKTG

>member
-1 MNKSLMIAKYEF
+1 MNKSIMIAKYEF
-13 LKTVKR
+13 LKTIKR

-34 LIILVPLLLA
+34 LIMLVPLLLA

-57 DKSNSFEFP
+57 DRSNSFEFP
-66 DEITVRGSMIFTNE
+66 DEITVRGSMIFSNGIPGVTNN
-80 IPLTTNKQELDGTN
+80 PELDGTN
-94 NEEYPIIKFTQYS
+94 NEKDPIIKFTQYS
-107 DIESAKQDLGSG
+107 DVAKAKQDLGSG
-119 TLSGYLIIPEDYIKT
+119 TLSGYLVIPEDYIKT

-142 GKGTNIPHEELSEL
+142 GKGTDIPQEELSEL
-156 MVNNLLRDKVDED
+156 MVNNLLKGKVDEE

-176 PITFKRFSVETT
+176 PITFKRFSIETT
-188 GEISEKGLSELLE
+188 GEVSEKGLSDLLE
-201 DFALPYITGILLLIS
+201 DFALPYLIGILLLIS

-239 LLSSVTPIEMLT
+239 LLSSVTPMEMLT
-251 GKIVGLGSVGLV
+251 GKIVGLGSVGLL

-278 VLALSINPFL
+278 VFALSINPFL
-288 LVLSLA
+288 LILSLA

-303 ASMMAAVGA
+303 ASMMGAVGA

-323 IPIFTFPAIAPILF
+323 IPIFTFPAIAPMLF

-344 PEGTLSMFFSM
+344 PDGMLSMFFSM

-374 VYQIAVSLFILMVS
+374 AYQIAISLFILIVS

-413 SEIGRYIKTG
+413 GEIIRYMKTG

>member
-13 LKTVKR
+13 LKTIKR

-34 LIILVPLLLA
+34 LIMLVPLLLA

-57 DKSNSFEFP
+57 DRSNSFEFP
-66 DEITVRGSMIFTNE
+66 DEITVRGSMIFSNG
-80 IPLTTNKQELDGTN
+80 IPGVANNQELDGTN
-94 NEEYPIIKFTQYS
+94 NEKNPIIKFTQYS
-107 DIESAKQDLGSG
+107 DVAKAKQDLGSG

-142 GKGTNIPHEELSEL
+142 GKGTDIPHKELSEL
-156 MVNNLLRDKVDED
+156 MVNNLLKDKVDEE

-176 PITFKRFSVETT
+176 PITFKRFSIETT
-188 GEISEKGLSELLE
+188 GEVSEKGLSDLLE
-201 DFALPYITGILLLIS
+201 DFALPYLIGILLLIS

-239 LLSSVTPIEMLT
+239 LLSSVTPMEMLT
-251 GKIVGLGSVGLV
+251 GKIVGLGSVGLL

-278 VLALSINPFL
+278 VFALSINPFL
-288 LVLSLA
+288 LILSLA

-303 ASMMAAVGA
+303 ASMMGAVGA

-323 IPIFTFPAIAPILF
+323 IPIFTFPAIAPMLF

-344 PEGTLSMFFSM
+344 PDGMLSMFFSM

-374 VYQIAVSLFILMVS
+374 AYQIAVSLIILIVS

-413 SEIGRYIKTG
+413 GEIIRYMKTG

>member
-1 MNKSLMIAKYEF
+1 LNKSIMIAKYEF
-13 LKTVKR
+13 LKTIKR

-34 LIILVPLLLA
+34 LIMLVPLLLA

-57 DKSNSFEFP
+57 DRSNSFEFP
-66 DEITVRGSMIFTNE
+66 DEITVRGSMIFSNGIPGVTNN
-80 IPLTTNKQELDGTN
+80 PELDGTN
-94 NEEYPIIKFTQYS
+94 NEKDPIIKFTQYS
-107 DIESAKQDLGSG
+107 DVAKAKQDLGSG

-134 GIVESYVM
+134 GIVESYVV
-142 GKGTNIPHEELSEL
+142 GKGTDIPQEELSEL
-156 MVNNLLRDKVDED
+156 MINNLLKDKVDED

-176 PITFKRFSVETT
+176 PITFKRFSIETT
-188 GEISEKGLSELLE
+188 GEVSEKGISDLLE
-201 DFALPYITGILLLIS
+201 DFALPYLIGILLLIS

-239 LLSSVTPIEMLT
+239 LLSSVTPMEMLT
-251 GKIVGLGSVGLV
+251 GKIVGLGSVGLL

-278 VLALSINPFL
+278 VFALSINPFL
-288 LVLSLA
+288 LILSLA

-303 ASMMAAVGA
+303 ASMMGAVGA

-323 IPIFTFPAIAPILF
+323 IPIFTFPAIAPMLF

-344 PEGTLSMFFSM
+344 PDGMLSMFFSM

-374 VYQIAVSLFILMVS
+374 AYQIAVSLFILIVS

-413 SEIGRYIKTG
+413 GEIVRYMKTG